1 MSITTKEIDALRQ
14 EFVTQAI
21 NHRLIANSVARSSG
35 NAEYCNECFS
45 IALEN
50 IGRRNLSHI
59 DMPNG
64 LERDGVRIASAFI
77 QGYLTAKNIKLQ
89 EEPTE
94 RFINHID
101 CFAQSEQGDFEGFIK
116 MKKWFLERTPK
127 HELERFIEETIGIA
141 EYIDTQVSS
150 PKLDAFCKEL
160 ELLKPS
166 NTDRFAMGTP
176 GVDHAGENKEGDL

>member
-1 MSITTKEIDALRQ
+1 MTPQEIDALRY

-21 NHRLIANSVARSSG
+21 NHRLISNIIARSSG

-64 LERDGVRIASAFI
+64 LERDGVRIASTFI

-89 EEPTE
+89 EEPT
-94 RFINHID
+94 
-101 CFAQSEQGDFEGFIK
+101 
-116 MKKWFLERTPK
+116 
-127 HELERFIEETIGIA
+127 
-141 EYIDTQVSS
+141 
-150 PKLDAFCKEL
+150 
-160 ELLKPS
+160 
-166 NTDRFAMGTP
+166 DRFAMGTP
-176 GVDHAGENKEGDL
+176 SVDRAGENKEGDL